1 MGRPEPD
8 PPQSRPGAD
17 RPRSRYDMQVA
28 PGDKHFEPCRPPG
41 QNARYGEDTRTYR
54 KLRVTAS

>member
-1 MGRPEPD
+1 MRCPEPD
-8 PPQSRPGAD
+8 PPHSRPGAD

-28 PGDKHFEPCRPPG
+28 PEDKLYEPCRPPG
-41 QNARYGEDTRTYR
+41 QNARYGEDTRMYR